1 MIHVTAPGRGGIIG
15 NPSDLYGGTVVACT
29 IAERAEAS
37 VSHSS
42 LLTFDVYG
50 HFQVLHDESDLAY
63 VPDLH
68 YLDVAKAVWRY
79 LRKSGLARAGR
90 IDPEATFHVR
100 AGSNIPLCA
109 GGAGS
114 TAILMAILAGVLE
127 HFEIRLE
134 RHALAELA
142 RLIERTELGV
152 HCGYQD
158 QYMIACG
165 GLNCVD
171 LRGKADHDPD
181 GPYASVEPLNCEV
194 PELPFVLANTGL
206 QRHSGEYHA
215 APRQAWEEG
224 DPRRREGF
232 ARVGELGRL
241 GKRALLEQDWERLGA
256 LMNENCAIVRDLIG
270 LGEPNEALIEAALGA
285 GALGAKLSGAGRG
298 GTIIALHPDP
308 EWMGEKLLA
317 AGAERLIRLV
327 PSPGLE
333 IEVL

>member
-29 IAERAEAS
+29 ISERAEAS

-50 HFQVLHDESDLAY
+50 HFQVLREEADLEY
-63 VPDLH
+63 LPDLH

-79 LRKSGLARAGR
+79 LRKSDLAREGR
-90 IDPEATFHVR
+90 IDPAATFHVR
-100 AGSNIPLCA
+100 AGSNIPLQA
-109 GGAGS
+109 GCAGS

-127 HFEIRLE
+127 HFEVRMG

-142 RLIERTELGV
+142 RAVERTELGV

-158 QYMIACG
+158 QYMLAFG
-165 GLNCVD
+165 GLNCID
-171 LRGKADHDPD
+171 LRGKEDHDPQA
-181 GPYASVEPLNCEV
+181 PYASVEPLTGEV

-224 DPRRREGF
+224 DPRRRAGF
-232 ARVGELGRL
+232 ERVGELGRL

-270 LGEPNEALIEAALGA
+270 LGEPNEVLIEAALAA

-298 GTIIALHPDP
+298 GTIIVLHPDP

-327 PSPGLE
+327 PGPGLE
-333 IEVL
+333 VTRL